1 MALKQSKVSGAFVGV
16 ALALGGWA
24 AFSLQD
30 AIVKYLVV
38 TLPVPEVLFVRSVLI
53 CLLAAT
59 VAKREELMVMTQRR
73 ALVAILLRSAFILA
87 AWLAYYTASRSLQLA
102 QMVTLYFAGP
112 LFVVAMSGPVLGE
125 RVGAGRWFATLLGF
139 AGVLVA
145 ANPSGGGDFTPSALA
160 LAAALC
166 WAITTLLARTLA
178 ASISTT
184 ALMIGGN
191 ATFIVVC
198 GALGPSLFVTPSR
211 WELFVL
217 SCLGLVGSLGQYLWF
232 EGVRLAQASLLAP
245 LEYTLLAYAIFWGWL
260 VFGDWP
266 NARTFAGAASFL
278 SAASSRSRS
287 RRAGRMSPAG
297 PDGGSLEALS
307 RCPLAGHD

>member
-1 MALKQSKVSGAFVGV
+1 MSSQQSRVSGAFVGV

-38 TLPVPEVLFVRSVLI
+38 TLPVTEVLFARSLLI
-53 CLLAAT
+53 CAFAAL
-59 VAKREELMVMTQRR
+59 VAKGDALTAMKKRR
-73 ALVAILLRSAFILA
+73 AILAILLRSAFILA

-102 QMVTLYFAGP
+102 QMVTFYFAGP
-112 LFVVAMSGPVLGE
+112 LFVVAMSGPALGE

-139 AGVLVA
+139 GGVVIA
-145 ANPSGGGDFTPSALA
+145 ANPSGGGDFTPTALA
-160 LAAALC
+160 LCAAFC

-178 ASISTT
+178 ASIPTS

-191 ATFIVVC
+191 ATFIVAC

-211 WELFVL
+211 REVL
-217 SCLGLVGSLGQYLWF
+217 VLLALGLVGSLGQYLWF
-232 EGVRLAQASLLAP
+232 EGMRRAQASLLAP

-260 VFGDWP
+260 VFGDLP
-266 NARTFAGAASFL
+266 SLRTLSGAGIILASGVLAVAVEARRTHIA
-278 SAASSRSRS
+278 
-287 RRAGRMSPAG
+287 RRA
-297 PDGGSLEALS
+297 
-307 RCPLAGHD
+307 

>member
-1 MALKQSKVSGAFVGV
+1 MALKHIRVSDAFVGV

-38 TLPVPEVLFVRSVLI
+38 SLPVPEVLFARSILI
-53 CLLAAT
+53 CAFAAT
-59 VAKREELMVMTQRR
+59 VAKREELTVMTQRR
-73 ALVAILLRSAFILA
+73 ALAAILLRSAFILV
-87 AWLAYYTASRSLQLA
+87 AWIAYYTASRSLQLA
-102 QMVTLYFAGP
+102 QLVTFYFAGP

-145 ANPSGGGDFTPSALA
+145 ANPSGGGDFTPTALA
-160 LAAALC
+160 LGAAMC

-178 ASISTT
+178 ASITT
-184 ALMIGGN
+184 SALMIGGN

-217 SCLGLVGSLGQYLWF
+217 LGLGLVGSLGQYLWF
-232 EGVRLAQASLLAP
+232 EGVRRAQASLLAP

-266 NARTFAGAASFL
+266 NVRTLAGAGVILVSGIVTVAVE
-278 SAASSRSRS
+278 A
-287 RRAGRMSPAG
+287 RRTHVARQA
-297 PDGGSLEALS
+297 
-307 RCPLAGHD
+307 